1 MAKKKKKKKRAA
13 AARRRR
19 LQEEEGDE
27 RGGRVE
33 TDSSGN
39 EGTDTEATRT
49 EGADATL
56 VGERVDLACPA
67 KRAQWFVSGSRNSSR
82 PAQPGEHVLLE
93 LRLTVPIQYPRN
105 APCTYAMGA
114 CE

>member
-1 MAKKKKKKKRAA
+1 MAKKKKKKKKRAA

-33 TDSSGN
+33 TDASGN

-56 VGERVDLACPA
+56 VGER
-67 KRAQWFVSGSRNSSR
+67 SR
-82 PAQPGEHVLLE
+82 PGMSSLQTPNGSFQGLATPVG
-93 LRLTVPIQYPRN
+93 LRNLGNTRLS
-105 APCTYAMGA
+105 
-114 CE
+114 